1 MRAILQYK
9 ALVMVVKRMSL
20 LKAEDPHIIQ
30 PHILSIKWHSFTVSS
45 NLSYSTSDLDNLA
58 TIML

>member
-1 MRAILQYK
+1 MRAIFQYK

-30 PHILSIKWHSFTVSS
+30 PDILPTSGAVSLSLQTFHILLQTWI
-45 NLSYSTSDLDNLA
+45 
-58 TIML
+58 I